1 MGTIVVCSGI
11 RQGRERKL
19 LSLLD
24 RNGSNSLDWR
34 RCRWMPPNPAE
45 SAGRQWMRPDISAIR
60 CYGHED
66 SIEIKNT
73 FSFHVLFIGLLDAGG
88 SKRFLRTVVTH
99 HFMYGFVAFK
109 DELC

>member
-1 MGTIVVCSGI
+1 MGRILELIRALGEPLGSPMETKVVCSGI

-45 SAGRQWMRPDISAIR
+45 SAGRQWMQTRYL
-60 CYGHED
+60 CD
-66 SIEIKNT
+66 S
-73 FSFHVLFIGLLDAGG
+73 VLWA
-88 SKRFLRTVVTH
+88 RRQH
-99 HFMYGFVAFK
+99 
-109 DELC
+109 